1 MITNAGSNPV
11 FTIGPFVEPLPV
23 YEPIDEYP
31 ATEAKQ
37 YAIKVPPLAFTSP

>member
-23 YEPIDEYP
+23 YVPNLEYP
-31 ATEAKQ
+31 TTGVKQ
-37 YAIKVPPLAFTSP
+37 